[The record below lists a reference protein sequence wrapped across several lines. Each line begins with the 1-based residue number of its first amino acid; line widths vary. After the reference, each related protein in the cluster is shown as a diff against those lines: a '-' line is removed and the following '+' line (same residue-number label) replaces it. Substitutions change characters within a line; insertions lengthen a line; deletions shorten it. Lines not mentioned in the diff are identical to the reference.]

1 MDRDPNS
8 TLLQQNID
16 DAEYSKS
23 AIQICILNFCNNKH
37 THNEYFT
44 VKGV

>member
-8 TLLQQNID
+8 TLLQQHID
-16 DAEYSKS
+16 DAEDSKS
-23 AIQICILNFCNNKH
+23 ATQICILNFCNNKH
-37 THNEYFT
+37 TYEYFT